1 VPWPNNGR
9 PVAAELSALTAAAGE
24 RNAAATIC
32 AALADSEPE
41 YVAALAPMVRVNWS
55 WNAAT
60 RAATAWYSP
69 ACWENTAAIAADT
82 SSCAAAATPVV
93 GPAAAAWLLAKLE
106 PILSRFAVTH
116 WTTAGSTFNG
126 DVMACHLMFIE
137 SPV

>member
-1 VPWPNNGR
+1 VIWLL
-9 PVAAELSALTAAAGE
+9 AALTSAAGA
-24 RNAAATIC
+24 RNAAPTIC
-32 AALADSEPE
+32 AALAASEPE

-69 ACWENTAAIAADT
+69 ACWENTAATAADT
-82 SSCAAAATPVV
+82 SSAAAAATPVV
-93 GPAAAAWLLAKLE
+93 GPAAAAWLWAKLA

-126 DVMACHLMFIE
+126 EVMAYHLMFIAC
-137 SPV
+137 PA